1 MYATSPEVDRLLAT
15 IKRSL
20 GGTLEPMADVVRQGI
35 ADGSL
40 RANLN
45 PTLTASAI
53 VNMAIAMA
61 ARLEAHRKSV
71 EIEYGY
77 TPEQIF
83 ADGRSMLSCKSV
95 LCSQF

>member
-1 MYATSPEVDRLLAT
+1 M
-15 IKRSL
+15 
-20 GGTLEPMADVVRQGI
+20 
-35 ADGSL
+35 DGSL
-40 RANLN
+40 RPNLN

-61 ARLEAHRKSV
+61 VRLETHRKSV

-83 ADGRSMLSCKSV
+83 EEA
-95 LCSQF
+95 SQLLLQGIRAT